1 MNAITN
7 LYFAGFIC
15 ADDIAV
21 FKTEQERNNW
31 VSGFNAAA
39 NTFDAIAA
47 EDRVALTLHDVRVA
61 FMPGEGGSSAD
72 AQTREAIKTATPD
85 IIDENIYWITF

>member
-7 LYFAGFIC
+7 LYFAGFTC

-31 VSGFNAAA
+31 VSGFNAIT

-47 EDRVALTLHDVRVA
+47 EDRVALTLADVRAA
-61 FMPGEGGSSAD
+61 FSPCESASSAD
-72 AQTREAIKTATPD
+72 EQIKEAIKTAIPD
-85 IIDENIYWITF
+85 SIDNRIRWIIF